1 VYGVFDGRGGS
12 VWFEAEGWVDLLL
25 KVLVYHAAFVI
36 SRVIAVAEDTTNVA

>member
-1 VYGVFDGRGGS
+1 VFGLGRGD
-12 VWFEAEGWVDLLL
+12 GWVL